1 MLGGTQRLVL
11 KLLSDRGGGQDAAR
25 WQPHNDGGA
34 PSGRNA
40 GEVYAAQGNG
50 STPRR
55 HMHGRWWPAVTCCAR
70 LVGKRLVPASR

>member
-25 WQPHNDGGA
+25 WQPRNDGGV

-40 GEVYAAQGNG
+40 SEVYAA
-50 STPRR
+50 
-55 HMHGRWWPAVTCCAR
+55 
-70 LVGKRLVPASR
+70 